1 MSRFFQI
8 FNFDPFLA
16 GNGYDTE
23 NLNIFKKIM
32 NFHFRLRVLLFD
44 PPTKFSLDVLKK
56 GSLNHLNIFII
67 CGRTVGAR
75 ILSKAM

>member
-1 MSRFFQI
+1 MFRFFQI

-23 NLNIFKKIM
+23 NLNILKKIM

-56 GSLNHLNIFII
+56 QSYEIKLPPWTILGFKILEIFS
-67 CGRTVGAR
+67 VEN
-75 ILSKAM
+75 